1 MLYRNSILQE
11 NGCIVNICR
20 VKEVIIKDCHSFNL
34 RFQFIRKNKISK
46 AYTNKKAEI
55 GSS

>member
-11 NGCIVNICR
+11 NGCIANICR